1 MRHIHWSFASFQTTA
16 FILLFFAGR
25 VSGQQPPELVPWLT
39 DQIWH
44 RDVDGPVLSL
54 GSPGEFDDTHI
65 FAPTVARE
73 NGKYLMWYCGS
84 RGFAHDL
91 AVTRTRDE
99 RIFSLGLAT
108 SDDGRHFVRHPGPVL
123 TLPTPRLSILT
134 PAILRDS
141 KGNVLREQNKMRMW
155 FTSAGIGGGQSHAV
169 QQSISSD
176 GIEWKDVSPIQISR
190 AYAPSVVKTDGG
202 YEMWYTQ
209 PGAYPWNIRH
219 AKSLDGN
226 SWTLTDKPVLEI
238 SQPWEHDLQIYPCVL
253 RVDGVYLMWYASY
266 LQKNH
271 QTTGIGF
278 AASVDGVNWYKHS
291 GNPVLSPDPSRPWE
305 SHYVSSHSVMQ
316 LEDGSFRIW
325 YASRKQPP
333 FLNLYFALN
342 TAHWLR
348 PATP

>member
-1 MRHIHWSFASFQTTA
+1 MKAVIHIGSAVLT
-16 FILLFFAGR
+16 LLFFASR
-25 VSGQQPPELVPWLT
+25 VLGEPPSELVPWLT
-39 DQIWH
+39 DQTWQ

-73 NGKYLMWYCGS
+73 NGQYMMWYCGS

-91 AVTRTRDE
+91 SPTRTRDE
-99 RIFSLGLAT
+99 RVFSLGLAT
-108 SDDGRHFVRHPGPVL
+108 SDDGRQFVRHQGPVQQL
-123 TLPTPRLSILT
+123 ATPRLSILT
-134 PAILRDS
+134 PTILRDS
-141 KGNVLREQNKMRMW
+141 KGNVLREQEKMRMW
-155 FTSAGIGGGQSHAV
+155 FTSAGMGGGQPHAV

-176 GIEWKDVSPIQISR
+176 GIEWTDVSPIQISR

-219 AKSLDGN
+219 AKSSDGD
-226 SWTLTDKPVLEI
+226 SWTLTDKPVLEV

-253 RVDGVYLMWYASY
+253 RVDGIYLMWYASY

-271 QTTGIGF
+271 ETTGIGF
-278 AASVDGVNWYKHS
+278 AASTDGVNWHKHS
-291 GNPVLSPDPSRPWE
+291 GNPVLRPDPSRPWE

-316 LEDGSFRIW
+316 LDDGSFRIW

-342 TAHWLR
+342 TARWTR

>member
-1 MRHIHWSFASFQTTA
+1 
-16 FILLFFAGR
+16 
-25 VSGQQPPELVPWLT
+25 
-39 DQIWH
+39 
-44 RDVDGPVLSL
+44 
-54 GSPGEFDDTHI
+54 
-65 FAPTVARE
+65 
-73 NGKYLMWYCGS
+73 
-84 RGFAHDL
+84 
-91 AVTRTRDE
+91 
-99 RIFSLGLAT
+99 
-108 SDDGRHFVRHPGPVL
+108 
-123 TLPTPRLSILT
+123 
-134 PAILRDS
+134 
-141 KGNVLREQNKMRMW
+141 
-155 FTSAGIGGGQSHAV
+155 
-169 QQSISSD
+169 
-176 GIEWKDVSPIQISR
+176 
-190 AYAPSVVKTDGG
+190 
-202 YEMWYTQ
+202 MWYTQ

-291 GNPVLSPDPSRPWE
+291 GNPVLSPDPSRAWE

-342 TAHWLR
+342 TAVWRR
-348 PATP
+348 PANP